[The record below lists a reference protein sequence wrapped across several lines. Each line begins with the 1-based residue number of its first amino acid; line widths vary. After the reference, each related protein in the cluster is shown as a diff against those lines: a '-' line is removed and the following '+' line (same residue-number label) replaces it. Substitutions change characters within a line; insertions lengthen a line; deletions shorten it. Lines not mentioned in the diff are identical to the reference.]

1 MGATHAA
8 CWRHIGVFG
17 GDHSCPTLATALHC
31 RNCPVYAEAALGLFE
46 RESPPDDEAAD
57 LRATRR
63 PVGESA
69 LLLFR
74 IDKQWFALP
83 PGTLVEIAEARPATR
98 IAHRTRGHVAGVV
111 NVRGELHL
119 EVLLA
124 ALLGLAVATGGA
136 SSRLLLLRDP
146 QGAVTA
152 CRVDEVRGIV
162 HLDAGRVEP
171 VPANLSPLLQGLL
184 RGYVETD
191 GVQAGIV
198 DPGALTRALQE
209 ALYA

>member
-1 MGATHAA
+1 MGATHDA
-8 CWRHIGVFG
+8 CWRRIGVFG

-31 RNCPVYAEAALGLFE
+31 RNCPVHAEAALGLFE
-46 RESPPDDEAAD
+46 RESPPDDAAAD
-57 LRATRR
+57 LRATPR
-63 PVGESA
+63 VAGAAA

-74 IDKQWFALP
+74 IDAQWFALP
-83 PGTLVEIAEARPATR
+83 PSSLVEIAEARPATR

-119 EVLLA
+119 EVALA
-124 ALLGLAVATGGA
+124 ALIGLAAPTAGNA
-136 SSRLLLLRDP
+136 SRLLLLGDP

-162 HLDAGRVEP
+162 HADPARYGP
-171 VPANLSPLLQGLL
+171 VPANLPPLLRALL

-191 GVQAGIV
+191 GVQAGVV
-198 DPGALTRALQE
+198 DPEALARALQE

>member
-1 MGATHAA
+1 VSATSDA
-8 CWRHIGVFG
+8 CWRRIGVFG

-31 RNCPVYAEAALGLFE
+31 RNCPVHAEAALGLFE
-46 RESPPDDEAAD
+46 RESPPEDEAAD

-63 PVGESA
+63 QVGQAA

-74 IDKQWFALP
+74 IATQWFALP
-83 PGTLVEIAEARPATR
+83 PAILVEIAEARPATR

-119 EVLLA
+119 EVALA
-124 ALLGLAVATGGA
+124 ALLGLAPAAAGSA
-136 SSRLLLLRDP
+136 SRLLLLRDA

-162 HLDAGRVEP
+162 HADPGRIVA
-171 VPANLSPLLQGLL
+171 VPGNLAPLLQALL
-184 RGYVETD
+184 RGYVDAD
-191 GVQAGIV
+191 GMQAGVV
-198 DPGALTRALQE
+198 DPTALARALQE

>member
-1 MGATHAA
+1 MGAVQTA

-31 RNCPVYAEAALGLFE
+31 RNCPVHAEAALGLFE
-46 RESPPDDEAAD
+46 RESPPDDDAVD
-57 LRATRR
+57 LRAARR

-69 LLLFR
+69 LLLCR
-74 IDKQWFALP
+74 IDTQWFALP
-83 PGTLVEIAEARPATR
+83 PGILVEIAEARPATR

-119 EVLLA
+119 EVTLA
-124 ALLGLAVATGGA
+124 ALLGLTAPAGGSA
-136 SSRLLLLRDP
+136 PRLLLLRDP
-146 QGAVTA
+146 TGAVSA

-162 HLDAGRVEP
+162 HVDLARLEP

-191 GVQAGIV
+191 GVQAGVV
-198 DPGALTRALQE
+198 DPAALTRALQE